1 MKESSKVK
9 EILKILGIEEMPPFP
24 SYFEWALTHSSYANE
39 KGIPSYERLEFLGDT
54 VVGLAIASQTFE
66 RFPKMSEGDMAKI
79 KAVMGS
85 ETVLC
90 RISEEIGLSK
100 LVLMGKSLKAT
111 NGNFESIFAD
121 VFESTMAAVYLN
133 FGFEK
138 AYEIIK
144 RLMQNKLEDAAQKKI
159 FFDYKTMLQE
169 YTQDVYATLPEYF
182 LVREE
187 GPPHKKMYVFE
198 VRVNGETL
206 GSGRG
211 KSKKAAEQMAAK
223 NALKRMNEL

>member
-1 MKESSKVK
+1 MKEVFKIK
-9 EILKILGIEEMPPFP
+9 EVLKILQIEEAPPFP
-24 SYFEWALTHSSYANE
+24 AYFKWALTHSSYANE
-39 KGIPSYERLEFLGDT
+39 KKIPSYERLEFLGDT
-54 VVGLAIASQTFE
+54 VVGLAIATQTFE

-85 ETVLC
+85 EAVLC
-90 RISEEIGLSK
+90 QISEEVGLSK

-111 NGNFESIFAD
+111 NGDFESIFAD
-121 VFESTMAAVYLN
+121 IFESTMAAVYLN

-144 RLMQNKLEDAAQKKI
+144 RLMQDKLEDVAQKKI

-169 YTQDVYATLPEYF
+169 YTQDVYATLPEYS
-182 LVREE
+182 LVEE
-187 GPPHKKMYVFE
+187 EVPPHKKVYIFE
-198 VRVNGETL
+198 VKINGEIL

-223 NALKRMNEL
+223 NALKRMNKL